1 MSTMQ
6 TTAISTT
13 PPAFTRIALA
23 GVAAVLLL
31 LVACGAEPAD
41 PLIVAT
47 RWAALLEG
55 TLVEEDGCLRVVSPD
70 RPDVTG
76 TALVWQKKLFDVTR
90 SGDEITIVDLYGDN
104 GQPDEPMNWRLGQAL
119 RFGGGELRRAG
130 VIDHAGADFPDK
142 CVGPYWLV
150 SGV

>member
-1 MSTMQ
+1 M
-6 TTAISTT
+6 ISKT
-13 PPAFTRIALA
+13 PPALTRIAFA

-31 LVACGAEPAD
+31 LVACSAESPD
-41 PLIVAT
+41 PLIAAT
-47 RWAALLEG
+47 RWVALLQG
-55 TLVEEDGCLRVVSPD
+55 TLVEEGGSLRVVSPD

-76 TALVWQKKLFDVTR
+76 TALVWQRDIFEVNR

-104 GQPDEPMNWRLGQAL
+104 GQPDEPVIWRLGQGL
-119 RFGGGELRRAG
+119 RIGGGELRRAG
-130 VIDHAGADFPDK
+130 VIDHAGADFPEK